1 MLKLLPISILLCIPQ
16 LSQGQTPDFF
26 VEGSRWLYQ
35 STESWEPGQQF
46 SSSSLEQY
54 QIRGD
59 TTIGGILYQKIYSR
73 INYSTTVFPPF
84 PQQPITTETQAQFG
98 PSFIRL
104 DAPQNKVYYRP
115 NVDSMERIIYDFNLQ
130 AGNDLP
136 MQSDIF
142 TGGTIDSIENVSL
155 FGIPVKKFYTTAY
168 GTNASYNENYI
179 LEGMGGS
186 NGLTYFQPV
195 VQVVSGG
202 IFSTNLVCFQ
212 SGDSIYAPLNG
223 ECPFLETVSTK
234 DAGKA
239 VPNVVVSPNPTSGAF
254 TVVLEE
260 ALPDARFKITDCWGR
275 IIQSSSWT
283 GQTVYGRLPAPGLY
297 FWHLEEDGR
306 MVRTGKLLCR

>member
-1 MLKLLPISILLCIPQ
+1 MLKLIPILFLVPLLAH
-16 LSQGQTPDFF
+16 GQSPNFF
-26 VEGSRWLYQ
+26 LEGSRWLYQ
-35 STESWEPGQQF
+35 SAESWEPGQQF
-46 SSSSLEQY
+46 SSGSLEQY
-54 QIRGD
+54 QIQGD

-104 DAPQNKVYYRP
+104 DALQNKVYYRP
-115 NVDSMERIIYDFNLQ
+115 AVDSTERIIYDFNLQ
-130 AGNDLP
+130 VGDAMP
-136 MQSDIF
+136 MQSNIF
-142 TGGTIDSIENVSL
+142 SGLVVDSIENGAL
-155 FGIPVKKFYTTAY
+155 FGVPVKKFYTTDY
-168 GTNASYNENYI
+168 GGTYSENYI

-195 VQVVSGG
+195 IQVVSGG

-234 DAGKA
+234 DADKS
-239 VPNVVVSPNPTSGAF
+239 VPNVVISPNPTSGAF
-254 TVVLEE
+254 SVVLGE
-260 ALPDARFKITDCWGR
+260 ASQDARFKITDCWGR
-275 IIQSSSWT
+275 IIQTGLWT
-283 GQTVYGRLPAPGLY
+283 GQTIHGRLPAPGLY
-297 FWHLEEDGR
+297 FWYLEKAGR